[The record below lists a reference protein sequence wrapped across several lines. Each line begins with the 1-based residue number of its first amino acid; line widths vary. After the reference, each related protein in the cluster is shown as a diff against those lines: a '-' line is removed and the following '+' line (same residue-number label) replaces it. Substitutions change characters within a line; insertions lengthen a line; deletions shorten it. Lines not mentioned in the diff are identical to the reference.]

1 MQLSW
6 HGNLLGVL
14 LNVKDPVIHWIWH
27 VALIERGLVAAVS
40 VSLTICDH
48 PHFTD
53 EGLKAPM
60 CALHLLSSLPLKLGV
75 RPSGPS

>member
-14 LNVKDPVIHWIWH
+14 LNVKQSCD
-27 VALIERGLVAAVS
+27 ALGLALKGGLVAAVS
-40 VSLTICDH
+40 VSPTICDH

-53 EGLKAPM
+53 EGLKAPT
-60 CALHLLSSLPLKLGV
+60 CGLYRLSYLSLKLGV
-75 RPSGPS
+75 KPSGPS